1 MTKNHSSG
9 QQGYTLI
16 ELSIGLAVVS
26 LVIASVLSGVK
37 ALMDSYSFNRTVT
50 QISGVIEHINKMTRR
65 DTDTKFITDFN
76 LTRPDYNVFKDFQL
90 TGGNDV
96 SKAAP
101 TITAANRATVMLGNR
116 VTPSWSIAASDKHY
130 KVFIGNISVGTC
142 GDLASMLQDYAERI
156 YIRHYDG
163 TEQLVKDAGAAFN
176 SNTVR
181 TGCGDRLAYLVLEMN
196 LDRNR

>member
-65 DTDTKFITDFN
+65 DTDTRFITDFN
-76 LTRPDYNVFKDFQL
+76 LTRPDYNVFRDFQL
-90 TGGNDV
+90 TGGNEA

-101 TITAANRATVMLGNR
+101 TITAANRAIVQLANSAGPWWS
-116 VTPSWSIAASDKHY
+116 PSSSDKHY
-130 KVFIGNISVGTC
+130 KLFIQNISAGTC
-142 GDLASMLQDYAERI
+142 GDLASMLQDYAERMWVRT
-156 YIRHYDG
+156 YSG
-163 TEQLVKDAGAAFN
+163 TETLVKDAGGAFN

-181 TGCGDRLAYLVLEMN
+181 TACGDSQWALVLEMN
-196 LDRNR
+196 IERNR